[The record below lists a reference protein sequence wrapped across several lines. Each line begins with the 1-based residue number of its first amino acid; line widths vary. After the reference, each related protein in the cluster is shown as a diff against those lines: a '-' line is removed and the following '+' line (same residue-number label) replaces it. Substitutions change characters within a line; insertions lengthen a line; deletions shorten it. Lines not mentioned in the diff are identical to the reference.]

1 MRNTF
6 LVCYDIC
13 NDRRLAKV
21 YKTMRGFG
29 DHLQYSIFECQFNTA
44 DLVRC
49 RHQLSSLIH
58 HDEDQVLFVD
68 LGPVE
73 GRGDRVITA
82 LGKPYVPVDSPC
94 IIVTGREP
102 A

>member
-13 NDRRLAKV
+13 HERRLAKV
-21 YKTMRGFG
+21 FKTMRGFG
-29 DHLQYSIFECQFNTA
+29 DHLQYSIFECQLNGA
-44 DLVRC
+44 DLARC
-49 RHQLSSLIH
+49 RHQLSAIIH

-82 LGKPYVPVDSPC
+82 LGKPYAPFDNPC
-94 IIVTGREP
+94 IIVTGRNRE
-102 A
+102 